1 VRSLACYSW
10 RLPPPRRLGV
20 VPREIFKG
28 DCEEVTVVIVR
39 GVVLASP
46 ER

>member
-10 RLPPPRRLGV
+10 RLPPPRRLGGSS
-20 VPREIFKG
+20 RELFNG
-28 DCEEVTVVIVR
+28 DCEEAAVVILR

>member
-1 VRSLACYSW
+1 MRSLACYSW
-10 RLPPPRRLGV
+10 RLPPPRRLGGGS
-20 VPREIFKG
+20 RELFKG
-28 DCEEVTVVIVR
+28 DCEEAAVVIVR

>member
-10 RLPPPRRLGV
+10 RLHLLDGLVV
-20 VPREIFKG
+20 VPHELFNG
-28 DCEEVTVVIVR
+28 DCEEAAVVIVR